1 MNELNVLTTIEHSCI
16 FCYIKFTQMFKLVVR
31 LAMKDCEK
39 IIEMAQKAN
48 GMVTASDVSKA
59 GLQRRALT
67 ECVLAGVLSKGARG
81 VYFLP
86 DQLEDE
92 FAIWQHT
99 YPQGVFSGNTALYLL
114 KKTDRIPYALCMT
127 FPKGYNASAAK
138 RNGLHCKIVVPE
150 RYDLGMREV
159 TTPYGNMVRCYNI
172 ERTLCDIVGG
182 NDIQTTNQVFR
193 EYAQS
198 KDKDISLLMRY
209 AKILHVEKPVRNYM
223 EILL

>member
-1 MNELNVLTTIEHSCI
+1 
-16 FCYIKFTQMFKLVVR
+16 
-31 LAMKDCEK
+31 MKDCKK
-39 IIEMAQKAN
+39 IIKLAKKGN
-48 GMVTASDVSKA
+48 GMVTATDVSKA
-59 GLQRRALT
+59 GLQRRALA
-67 ECVLAGVLSKGARG
+67 ECVLAGTLSKGARG

-138 RNGLHCKIVVPE
+138 RNGLKCKIVVAE
-150 RYDLGMREV
+150 RYNLGVQEV
-159 TTPYGNMVRCYNI
+159 ISPYGNRVRCYNI
-172 ERTLCDIVGG
+172 ERTLCDIVGE
-182 NDIQTTNQVFR
+182 NDIQTTNQAFK
-193 EYAQS
+193 EYVQS
-198 KDKDISLLMRY
+198 KDKDIPLLMSY
-209 AKILHVEKPVRNYM
+209 AKILHVDKPVRNYM

>member
-1 MNELNVLTTIEHSCI
+1 
-16 FCYIKFTQMFKLVVR
+16 
-31 LAMKDCEK
+31 MKDCEK
-39 IIEMAQKAN
+39 IIKLAKKGN
-48 GMVTASDVSKA
+48 GMVTATDVSKA
-59 GLQRRALT
+59 GLQRRALA
-67 ECVLAGVLSKGARG
+67 ECVLAGTLSKGARG

-138 RNGLHCKIVVPE
+138 RNGLKCKIVVAE
-150 RYDLGMREV
+150 RYNLGVQEV
-159 TTPYGNMVRCYNI
+159 ISPYGNRVRCYNI
-172 ERTLCDIVGG
+172 ERTLCDIVGE
-182 NDIQTTNQVFR
+182 NDIQTTNQAFK
-193 EYAQS
+193 EYVQS
-198 KDKDISLLMRY
+198 KDKDIPLLMSY

>member
-1 MNELNVLTTIEHSCI
+1 
-16 FCYIKFTQMFKLVVR
+16 
-31 LAMKDCEK
+31 MKDCEK
-39 IIEMAQKAN
+39 IIEMAKKSN
-48 GMVTASDVSKA
+48 GMVTATDVSKA
-59 GLQRRALT
+59 GLQRRALA
-67 ECVLAGVLSKGARG
+67 ECVLAGTLSKGARG

-138 RNGLHCKIVVPE
+138 RNGLKCKIVVAE
-150 RYDLGMREV
+150 RYNLGVQEV
-159 TTPYGNMVRCYNI
+159 ISPYGNRVRCYNI
-172 ERTLCDIVGG
+172 ERTLCDIVGE
-182 NDIQTTNQVFR
+182 NDIQTTNQAFK
-193 EYAQS
+193 EYVQS
-198 KDKDISLLMRY
+198 KDKDIPLLMSY

>member
-1 MNELNVLTTIEHSCI
+1 MFRIVEL
-16 FCYIKFTQMFKLVVR
+16 

-39 IIEMAQKAN
+39 IIEMAKKGN
-48 GMVTASDVSKA
+48 GMVTATDVSKA

-67 ECVLAGVLSKGARG
+67 ECVLAGTLSKGARG

-86 DQLEDE
+86 DQFEDE

-99 YPQGVFSGNTALYLL
+99 YPQGVFSGNSALYLL

-138 RNGLHCKIVVPE
+138 RNGLKCKVVVAE
-150 RYDLGMREV
+150 RYDLGVQEV
-159 TTPYGNMVRCYNI
+159 ESPYGNMLRCYNI
-172 ERTLCDIVGG
+172 ERTLCDIVGE
-182 NDIQTTNQVFR
+182 NDIQTTNQAFK

-198 KDKDISLLMRY
+198 KDKDIPLLMSY

>member
-1 MNELNVLTTIEHSCI
+1 
-16 FCYIKFTQMFKLVVR
+16 
-31 LAMKDCEK
+31 
-39 IIEMAQKAN
+39 
-48 GMVTASDVSKA
+48 
-59 GLQRRALT
+59 
-67 ECVLAGVLSKGARG
+67 
-81 VYFLP
+81 
-86 DQLEDE
+86 
-92 FAIWQHT
+92 
-99 YPQGVFSGNTALYLL
+99 
-114 KKTDRIPYALCMT
+114 MT

>member
-1 MNELNVLTTIEHSCI
+1 MYILHHNIVINVQLSEQ
-16 FCYIKFTQMFKLVVR
+16 FT
-31 LAMKDCEK
+31 MKDCEK
-39 IIEMAQKAN
+39 IIEMAKKSN
-48 GMVTASDVSKA
+48 GMVTATDVSKA
-59 GLQRRALT
+59 GLQRRALA
-67 ECVLAGVLSKGARG
+67 ECVLAGTLSKGARG

-138 RNGLHCKIVVPE
+138 RNGLKCKIVVAE
-150 RYDLGMREV
+150 RYNLGVQEV
-159 TTPYGNMVRCYNI
+159 ISPYGNRVRCYNI
-172 ERTLCDIVGG
+172 ERTLCDIVGE
-182 NDIQTTNQVFR
+182 NDIQTTNQAFK
-193 EYAQS
+193 EYVQS
-198 KDKDISLLMRY
+198 KDKDIPLLMSY

>member
-1 MNELNVLTTIEHSCI
+1 
-16 FCYIKFTQMFKLVVR
+16 
-31 LAMKDCEK
+31 
-39 IIEMAQKAN
+39 MAQKGN
-48 GMVTASDVSKA
+48 GMVTATDVSKA

-67 ECVLAGVLSKGARG
+67 ECVLAGMLSKGARG

-114 KKTDRIPYALCMT
+114 KKTDRIPYVFSMT

-138 RNGLHCKIVVPE
+138 RNGLKCKIVVAE
-150 RYDLGMREV
+150 RYNLGLQEV
-159 TTPYGNMVRCYNI
+159 VSPYGNMVRCYNI

-182 NDIQTTNQVFR
+182 NDIQTTNQAFK

-198 KDKDISLLMRY
+198 KDKDISLLMSY
-209 AKILHVEKPVRNYM
+209 AKILHVEKLVRNYM

>member
-1 MNELNVLTTIEHSCI
+1 MYITHNNVVINVQLSEQ
-16 FCYIKFTQMFKLVVR
+16 FT
-31 LAMKDCEK
+31 MKDCEK
-39 IIEMAQKAN
+39 IIEMAKKGN
-48 GMVTASDVSKA
+48 GMVTATDVSKA
-59 GLQRRALT
+59 GLQRRALA
-67 ECVLAGVLSKGARG
+67 ECVLAGTLSKGARG

-86 DQLEDE
+86 DQFEDE

-138 RNGLHCKIVVPE
+138 RNGLKCKIVVAE
-150 RYDLGMREV
+150 RYNLGVQEV
-159 TTPYGNMVRCYNI
+159 ISPYGNRVRCYNI
-172 ERTLCDIVGG
+172 ERTLCDIVGE
-182 NDIQTTNQVFR
+182 NDIQTTNQAFK
-193 EYAQS
+193 EYVQS
-198 KDKDISLLMRY
+198 KDKDIPLLMSY

>member
-1 MNELNVLTTIEHSCI
+1 MNELNVLTTVEHSCI

-67 ECVLAGVLSKGARG
+67 ECVLAGILSKGARG

-114 KKTDRIPYALCMT
+114 KKTDRIPYSLYMT
-127 FPKGYNASAAK
+127 FPKGYNISAAK
-138 RNGLHCKIVVPE
+138 QNGIKCKIVVAE
-150 RYDLGMREV
+150 RYDLGV
-159 TTPYGNMVRCYNI
+159 QDVLSPYGNVVRCYNI
-172 ERTLCDIVGG
+172 ERTLCDIVRGDDVQSM
-182 NDIQTTNQVFR
+182 NHAFK
-193 EYAQS
+193 EYARS
-198 KDKDISLLMRY
+198 DAKDIALLMHY
-209 AKILHVEKPVRNYM
+209 ARILHVEKRVRNYM

>member
-1 MNELNVLTTIEHSCI
+1 
-16 FCYIKFTQMFKLVVR
+16 
-31 LAMKDCEK
+31 MKDCEK
-39 IIEMAQKAN
+39 IIEMAKKGN
-48 GMVTASDVSKA
+48 GMVTATDVSKA
-59 GLQRRALT
+59 GLQRRALA
-67 ECVLAGVLSKGARG
+67 ECVLAGTLSKGARG

-86 DQLEDE
+86 DQFEDE

-138 RNGLHCKIVVPE
+138 RNGLKCKIVVAE
-150 RYDLGMREV
+150 RYNLGVQEV
-159 TTPYGNMVRCYNI
+159 ISPYGNRVRCYNI
-172 ERTLCDIVGG
+172 ERTLCDIVGE
-182 NDIQTTNQVFR
+182 NDIQTTNQAFK
-193 EYAQS
+193 EYVQS
-198 KDKDISLLMRY
+198 KDKDIPLLMSY

>member
-1 MNELNVLTTIEHSCI
+1 
-16 FCYIKFTQMFKLVVR
+16 
-31 LAMKDCEK
+31 MKDCEK
-39 IIEMAQKAN
+39 VIEMAKKAN
-48 GMVTASDVSKA
+48 GLITSTDVSKA

-67 ECVLAGVLSKGARG
+67 ECVLAGTLSKGARG

-86 DQLEDE
+86 DQFEDE

-99 YPQGVFSGNTALYLL
+99 YPQGVFSGSTALYLL

-138 RNGLHCKIVVPE
+138 RNGLKCKIVVAE
-150 RYDLGMREV
+150 RYDLGAREV
-159 TTPYGNMVRCYNI
+159 ASPYGNMVRCYNI

-182 NDIQTTNQVFR
+182 NDIQTTNQAFK
-193 EYAQS
+193 EYVQS
-198 KDKDISLLMRY
+198 KDKDISLLMSY
-209 AKILHVEKPVRNYM
+209 AKILHVEKPIRNYM

>member
-1 MNELNVLTTIEHSCI
+1 
-16 FCYIKFTQMFKLVVR
+16 
-31 LAMKDCEK
+31 MKDCEK
-39 IIEMAQKAN
+39 IIEMAQKGN
-48 GMVTASDVSKA
+48 GMVTATDVSKV

-67 ECVLAGVLSKGARG
+67 ECVLAGTLSKGARG

-114 KKTDRIPYALCMT
+114 KKTDCIPYVFCMT

-138 RNGLHCKIVVPE
+138 RNGLKCKIVVAG
-150 RYDLGMREV
+150 RYNLGLQEV
-159 TTPYGNMVRCYNI
+159 VSPYGNMVRCYNI

-182 NDIQTTNQVFR
+182 NDIQTMNQAFK

-198 KDKDISLLMRY
+198 RDKDISLLMSY
-209 AKILHVEKPVRNYM
+209 AKILHVEKLVRNYM

>member
-1 MNELNVLTTIEHSCI
+1 M
-16 FCYIKFTQMFKLVVR
+16 
-31 LAMKDCEK
+31 
-39 IIEMAQKAN
+39 
-48 GMVTASDVSKA
+48 
-59 GLQRRALT
+59 T

-114 KKTDRIPYALCMT
+114 KKTDRIPYSLYMT
-127 FPKGYNASAAK
+127 FPKGYNVSAAK
-138 RNGLHCKIVVPE
+138 QNGIKCKIVVAE
-150 RYDLGMREV
+150 RYDLGV
-159 TTPYGNMVRCYNI
+159 QDVLSPYGNVVRCYNI
-172 ERTLCDIVGG
+172 ERTLCDIVRGDDVQSM
-182 NDIQTTNQVFR
+182 NRAFK
-193 EYAQS
+193 EYAQG
-198 KDKDISLLMRY
+198 KDKDISLLMSY